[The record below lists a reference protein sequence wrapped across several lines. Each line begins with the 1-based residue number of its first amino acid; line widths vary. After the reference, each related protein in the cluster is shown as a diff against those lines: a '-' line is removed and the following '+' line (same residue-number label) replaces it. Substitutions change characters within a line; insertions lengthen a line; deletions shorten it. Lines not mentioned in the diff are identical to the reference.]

1 MSRFQKA
8 MVWLGLTDAI
18 EEDDEF
24 DDRMEEPP
32 RKARHYR
39 ADDDVADHMRP
50 SRVQVYQNVPE
61 SRRGTRDNVRHL
73 SGENM
78 QPTSTG
84 RLSEFRMPE
93 YSDIPLA
100 TEPGQRSGFVK
111 PVPAD
116 KPKLHLSQP
125 LRFSDVQEI
134 GDRFKEKQVVLV
146 DLDSASKE
154 LARRVID
161 FCSGA
166 TYALDGKIEKL
177 SEDLLLLSPANIE
190 LSSNDREK
198 LMDRLRPRTEN

>member
-24 DDRMEEPP
+24 DDRTEEPQ
-32 RKARHYR
+32 RRARHYR
-39 ADDDVADHMRP
+39 ADDEVVDQMRP
-50 SRVQVYQNVPE
+50 SRVQVYQNVQE
-61 SRRGTRDNVRHL
+61 TKRGSRDNIRHL
-73 SGENM
+73 SGEM
-78 QPTSTG
+78 VQPSSSG
-84 RLSEFRMPE
+84 RLNEFKVHD
-93 YSDIPLA
+93 YTDSALTA
-100 TEPGQRSGFVK
+100 EPAQRTGFVK
-111 PVPAD
+111 PMPAE

-125 LRFSDVQEI
+125 QRFSDVQEI

-146 DLDSASKE
+146 DLDTASKE

-177 SEDLLLLSPANIE
+177 SEDLLLLSPENIE

-198 LMDRLRPRTEN
+198 LMDRLRPRTED